1 MSMCHSELASI
12 TGVIPRKVEGK
23 RKRRKA
29 NVGGTAAG
37 WNLEMMNTL
46 IDAGWLCLD
55 CHVIKKENWISS
67 FLVGFV
73 LFLISLV
80 NNNDL

>member
-1 MSMCHSELASI
+1 M
-12 TGVIPRKVEGK
+12 
-23 RKRRKA
+23 
-29 NVGGTAAG
+29 GGTAAG

-46 IDAGWLCLD
+46 IDAGWLFLD
-55 CHVIKKENWISS
+55 CHVIKKENWISN